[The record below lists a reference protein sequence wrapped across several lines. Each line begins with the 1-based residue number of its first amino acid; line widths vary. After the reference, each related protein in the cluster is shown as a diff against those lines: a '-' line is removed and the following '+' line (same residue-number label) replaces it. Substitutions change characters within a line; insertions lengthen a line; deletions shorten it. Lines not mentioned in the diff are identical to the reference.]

1 VYVPQ
6 RDAAF
11 VKVGD
16 RALITMPD
24 HAEVRIE
31 GHVSRQSS
39 ELDARTRMMLVE
51 VDLDNRDGKIVPG
64 SFVTVTLTFA
74 TSPEIVVPV
83 EALVLNAQSSSVF
96 VLDGDTV
103 HTRPVVI
110 SDNDGSIARLAS
122 GLRAGELVALNVGDN
137 VADGA
142 RVQPVAPPPSGGR
155 DASGK

>member
-1 VYVPQ
+1 
-6 RDAAF
+6 
-11 VKVGD
+11 
-16 RALITMPD
+16 M
-24 HAEVRIE
+24 
-31 GHVSRQSS
+31 
-39 ELDARTRMMLVE
+39 
-51 VDLDNRDGKIVPG
+51 
-64 SFVTVTLTFA
+64 
-74 TSPEIVVPV
+74 VPV
-83 EALVLNAQSSSVF
+83 EALVLNAQKPSVF

-110 SDNDGSIARLAS
+110 SDNDGTVVRLAS